1 MTFLRPL
8 MILALV
14 PLMAWSGMP
23 HVACRC
29 STGEV
34 RLFCPKMYQSASP
47 SKSQASCGSAD
58 SQQASCCGASV
69 ASGCRG
75 SGKKSQNQ
83 KQPSCCADTCHCTPV
98 ILAADTGLKPK
109 IEILPDLQQI
119 ELLPITVC
127 TLSQPHAAHVD
138 LSGIDPIPLVPD
150 DLVVLTGRWLI

>member
-8 MILALV
+8 MVFALV
-14 PLMAWSGMP
+14 PMTAWIGMP
-23 HVACRC
+23 QVACRC

-34 RLFCPKMYQSASP
+34 RLLCPKMYQSAGS
-47 SKSQASCGSAD
+47 SKSQANCGSAEGRE
-58 SQQASCCGASV
+58 ASCCGASD
-69 ASGCRG
+69 CRG

-83 KQPSCCADTCHCTPV
+83 EQPSCCADTCRCTPV
-98 ILAADTGLKPK
+98 ILAAEAGLKPK

-127 TLSQPHAAHVD
+127 TLSQPHAAQVD

-150 DLVVLTGRWLI
+150 DLILLTGHWLI